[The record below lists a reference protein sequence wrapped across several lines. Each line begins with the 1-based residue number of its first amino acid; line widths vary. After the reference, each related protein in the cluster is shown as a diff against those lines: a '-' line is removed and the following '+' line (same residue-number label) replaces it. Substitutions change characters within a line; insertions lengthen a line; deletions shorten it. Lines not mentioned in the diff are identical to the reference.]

1 VVVTV
6 MVLLPVVF
14 LLWQAGHAGWG
25 TIWPLIFR
33 SLTWTLLLN
42 TIELGVIVTVCSAV
56 VGVGSAWLI
65 ERTNLPL
72 RRFWRAVVVLPLAI
86 PDFVIGY
93 TWLSLAP
100 AVHGLFGA
108 SLVMTLGLYPL
119 VYLPV
124 AAALRR
130 VDSSLY
136 EVARS
141 LGLGRFRA
149 LLGTV
154 LPQIRAA
161 LLGGCLM
168 VLLGLLAEYGA
179 FEILRFQ
186 TFTTEIFTE
195 FNLGINPAAAS
206 ALSLVLVVLSLL
218 VIGTGSPS
226 RRTWWGSRRSRCS
239 ARPGTRCCTASW
251 PRCWRPSR
259 RSPSR
264 TWRCAT
270 PGGCPARSNGSGIS
284 CRACQD
290 W

>member
-1 VVVTV
+1 

-86 PDFVIGY
+86 RDFVIGY
-93 TWLSLAP
+93 TWLSLTP
-100 AVHGLFGA
+100 AVRGLFGA
-108 SLVMTLGLYPL
+108 SPVMTLGLYPL

-130 VDSSLY
+130 VDTSLH

-141 LGLGRFRA
+141 LGLGGPGGCWRRAAVPA
-149 LLGTV
+149 LLGAV
-154 LPQIRAA
+154 PS
-161 LLGGCLM
+161 LLFM
-168 VLLGLLAEYGA
+168 A
-179 FEILRFQ
+179 
-186 TFTTEIFTE
+186 
-195 FNLGINPAAAS
+195 
-206 ALSLVLVVLSLL
+206 VLVGLGVGVPASTLVYWLTQPSDVVGVAPMPLL
-218 VIGTGSPS
+218 
-226 RRTWWGSRRSRCS
+226 

-270 PGGCPARSNGSGIS
+270 PGGCPGCSNGSGIS
-284 CRACQD
+284 CRACWD
-290 W
+290 